1 MLARRRLAALR
12 SELWNPLG
20 RPPTPGK
27 ERGPRWEPAKA
38 AGDASKGGRGRVGDG
53 GDDEGAAQEVQ
64 LERRWKTQIEW
75 ARAHSASLGGRAQ
88 RSAVSAD
95 ARAGA
100 ARGNS
105 SRRAHVRRRPPQ
117 PVEAESPDGASL
129 EEDSGEGREGA
140 GLDGQGADSA
150 GDMRPGQA
158 VPGVAR
164 RQRAPHGAAERMRR
178 RKTGG

>member
-27 ERGPRWEPAKA
+27 ERGPRWAPAKA
-38 AGDASKGGRGRVGDG
+38 AGNASKGGQGRVGDG

-105 SRRAHVRRRPPQ
+105 SRRAHVRRRPPK
-117 PVEAESPDGASL
+117 PVEAPDVAGL
-129 EEDSGEGREGA
+129 EEDSGEGHKGA
-140 GLDGQGADSA
+140 GLDGPGADSA
-150 GDMRPGQA
+150 GDMRPGQT
-158 VPGVAR
+158 VPGA
-164 RQRAPHGAAERMRR
+164 AHGAAERMRR
-178 RKTGG
+178 RKPGG